1 MKYSGGVE
9 KLLYGDEEEKSIIVN
24 AAKKIKGRFIKK
36 DINFLKYRKI
46 FLSLAAI
53 AMVVCFAF
61 FGFKGLNY
69 SIEFVG
75 GTSITFHGTGD
86 TSIED
91 IRSAFNEVGEPDA
104 VIQTTV
110 QDGEEG
116 FLVRT
121 TTTSS
126 EDATERAKNV
136 ADKFG

>member
-1 MKYSGGVE
+1 
-9 KLLYGDEEEKSIIVN
+9 
-24 AAKKIKGRFIKK
+24 
-36 DINFLKYRKI
+36 
-46 FLSLAAI
+46 
-53 AMVVCFAF
+53 MVLCFAC
-61 FGFKGLNY
+61 FGLKGLNY

-86 TSIED
+86 TTIDE
-91 IRSAFNEVGEPDA
+91 IRAAFQDAGEPDA

-126 EDATERAKNV
+126 EDATASAKEV